1 MDVRRRELERLARS
15 RPKSGRGQAAKASA
29 LRELGRLE
37 RPLRKDPPPCPPDW
51 HPQPGSVM
59 AELDEPF
66 FEEHP
71 EARERWFRTLWEL
84 GNLDEAGNYIAGD

>member
-1 MDVRRRELERLARS
+1 
-15 RPKSGRGQAAKASA
+15 
-29 LRELGRLE
+29 
-37 RPLRKDPPPCPPDW
+37 
-51 HPQPGSVM
+51 M